1 MMVNKVMWMMGV
13 ASLVLMALMASGC
26 LHADIGNMR

>member
-1 MMVNKVMWMMGV
+1 MMVNKMMWMVGV
-13 ASLVLMALMASGC
+13 ASLVLMALVVSGC